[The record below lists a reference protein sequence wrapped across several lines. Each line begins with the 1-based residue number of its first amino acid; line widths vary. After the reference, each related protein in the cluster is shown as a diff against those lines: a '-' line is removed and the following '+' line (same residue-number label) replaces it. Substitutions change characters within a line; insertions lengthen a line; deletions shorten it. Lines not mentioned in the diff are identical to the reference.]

1 MKIPHIFCITLISLS
16 FFGIDQKPAKA
27 GCGDFYAIG
36 WITNKQSGERSKSV
50 EGETNDCAWGAG
62 NFRVTFRSDDFSMQ
76 SGNTLNANVID
87 GGGDIYVV
95 INNEGSLGK
104 FRQKLLRDP
113 ITKKKVLAGQTWCV
127 QQDDSELEYCARE
140 LGPKWKNRTE
150 KFERPR
156 LD

>member
-1 MKIPHIFCITLISLS
+1 MKIPHIVCITLISLS

-27 GCGDFYAIG
+27 GCGDYFAIG

-76 SGNTLNANVID
+76 SGVVD

-104 FRQKLLRDP
+104 FRQKLLKDP
-113 ITKKKVLAGQTWCV
+113 ITNERVLAGQTWCV
-127 QQDDSELEYCARE
+127 HQDDSELEYCARR
-140 LGPKWKNRTE
+140 LGPVWKGRRE
-150 KFERPR
+150 KFERPL